1 MPKNKLR
8 KVITKHH
15 RKWGDEEIPPINFKD
30 LARYLGVDFQPDGSI
45 RLSRAL
51 WISYL
56 ENLSKAHLNPIQ
68 KIEAIRQTLV
78 SKIKYQLHLSDH
90 GLEVARKI
98 NWLIRKYVKKTR
110 TSWIHDR
117 NGCNIPD
124 LVPSTMITRT
134 KATLKMKTSTDV
146 IV

>member
-1 MPKNKLR
+1 MEILLENCKEFFDNKGLNTNAGKCMSLRVVPLPKNKLR

-56 ENLSKAHLNPIQ
+56 ENLSKVHLNPIQ
-68 KIEAIRQTLV
+68 KIEAIRQKLV

-90 GLEVARKI
+90 GLEEAGKI

-110 TSWIHDR
+110 TS
-117 NGCNIPD
+117 
-124 LVPSTMITRT
+124 
-134 KATLKMKTSTDV
+134 
-146 IV
+146 